1 MNIEDMIQG
10 NPQALVVQRNGV
22 DVADSLQVAECFGK
36 RHDNVIRSIEQLIGE
51 LSAHMDPLSDEDF
64 MYSVVSREVPQISIK
79 KSGALNF
86 EDAKKESRFNA
97 VYAKNYFIEDIYK
110 DVQGKTRKHYWLTRD
125 GFSLLVMGFTGPAAL
140 HWKLLYI
147 EAFNKMEEKIK
158 SQPDI
163 TAMVT
168 QITTQVI
175 QTLLPEIKK
184 AVEPPAFPA
193 PEKKPTSLEDLPPI
207 LTVYDIRDYL
217 QIGQRQA
224 YELAHND
231 DFPVMKIGNRLL
243 IQKSDF
249 AEWLQRRKGYV

>member
-1 MNIEDMIQG
+1 MNIEEMIQG
-10 NPQALVVQRNGV
+10 NPQALVTNYNGV
-22 DVADSLQVAECFGK
+22 LVADSLEVADRFGK
-36 RHDNVIRSIEQLIGE
+36 AHKNVIQAIENLKNG
-51 LSAHMDPLSDEDF
+51 LSATAE
-64 MYSVVSREVPQISIK
+64 IS
-79 KSGALNF
+79 AL
-86 EDAKKESRFNA
+86 E
-97 VYAKNYFIEDIYK
+97 NYFIEDAYP
-110 DVQGKTRKHYWLTRD
+110 DNRNGRRRKKYLLTRD

-147 EAFNKMEEKIK
+147 EAFNKMEERIK
-158 SQPDI
+158 TQPDL

-175 QTLLPEIKK
+175 QTLLPELKK
-184 AVEPPAFPA
+184 AVAPPEPPQL
-193 PEKKPTSLEDLPPI
+193 PEKKPTSLEDLPNI
-207 LTVYDIRDYL
+207 LTVYNIRDYL

-249 AEWLQRRKGYV
+249 VEWLQRRKGYV

>member
-1 MNIEDMIQG
+1 MNIEEMIQG
-10 NPQALVVQRNGV
+10 NPQALVTNYNGV
-22 DVADSLQVAECFGK
+22 LVADSLEVADRFGK
-36 RHDNVIRSIEQLIGE
+36 RHADVIRSIEDIGRNLTTQNCVLE
-51 LSAHMDPLSDEDF
+51 
-64 MYSVVSREVPQISIK
+64 
-79 KSGALNF
+79 
-86 EDAKKESRFNA
+86 
-97 VYAKNYFIEDIYK
+97 NYFIEDVYP
-110 DVQGKTRKHYWLTRD
+110 DNRNGRRRKKYLLTRD

-158 SQPDI
+158 AQPDI

-175 QTLLPEIKK
+175 QTLLPELKK
-184 AVEPPAFPA
+184 AVTPPEPPQI
-193 PEKKPTSLEDLPPI
+193 PEKKPASLEDLPPI

-224 YELAHND
+224 YELAHNE
-231 DFPVMKIGNRLL
+231 DFPAMKIGNRLL

>member
-1 MNIEDMIQG
+1 MNIEEMIQG
-10 NPQALVVQRNGV
+10 NPQALVTSYNGV
-22 DVADSLQVAECFGK
+22 LVADSLEVADRFGK
-36 RHDNVIRSIEQLIGE
+36 RHTHVLRSVDDLIAQL
-51 LSAHMDPLSDEDF
+51 SSQSTQNWAD
-64 MYSVVSREVPQISIK
+64 
-79 KSGALNF
+79 
-86 EDAKKESRFNA
+86 
-97 VYAKNYFIEDIYK
+97 YFIPDNYL
-110 DVQGKTRKHYWLTRD
+110 DTRNREQKRYRLTRD

-158 SQPDI
+158 AQPDI

-175 QTLLPEIKK
+175 QTLLPELKK
-184 AVEPPAFPA
+184 AVTPSEPPQI
-193 PEKKPTSLEDLPPI
+193 PEKKPASLEDLPPI

-224 YELAHND
+224 YELAHNE
-231 DFPVMKIGNRLL
+231 DFPAMKIGNRLL

>member
-1 MNIEDMIQG
+1 MNIEEMIQG
-10 NPQALVVQRNGV
+10 NPQALVVKRNGI
-22 DVADSLQVAECFGK
+22 DVADSLQIAECFGK
-36 RHDNVIRSIEQLIGE
+36 RHTHVLRSIDDLMAQLCEQPTQNWAG
-51 LSAHMDPLSDEDF
+51 
-64 MYSVVSREVPQISIK
+64 
-79 KSGALNF
+79 
-86 EDAKKESRFNA
+86 
-97 VYAKNYFIEDIYK
+97 YFLPDSYLDK
-110 DVQGKTRKHYWLTRD
+110 QGKTRKHYWLTRD

-158 SQPDI
+158 SQPDL

-184 AVEPPAFPA
+184 AVAPPEPPQI
-193 PEKKPTSLEDLPPI
+193 PEKKPTSLEDFPPI

-224 YELAHND
+224 YELAHSD
-231 DFPVMKIGNRLL
+231 DFPAMKIGNRLL